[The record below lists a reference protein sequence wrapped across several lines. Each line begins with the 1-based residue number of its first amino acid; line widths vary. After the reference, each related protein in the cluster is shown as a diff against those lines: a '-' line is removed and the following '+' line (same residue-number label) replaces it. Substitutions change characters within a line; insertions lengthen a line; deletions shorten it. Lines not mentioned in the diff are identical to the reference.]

1 MPSWIY
7 YICIFFIGAGGNLLM
22 AYYCDMEKP
31 SLPMSASIVLGIL
44 LGLALAVG
52 YIHGKSED

>member
-22 AYYCDMEKP
+22 AYCCDMENHC
-31 SLPMSASIVLGIL
+31 LPTDASFVFGIL
-44 LGLALAVG
+44 IGLASAVG
-52 YIHGKSED
+52 NIHGKFED